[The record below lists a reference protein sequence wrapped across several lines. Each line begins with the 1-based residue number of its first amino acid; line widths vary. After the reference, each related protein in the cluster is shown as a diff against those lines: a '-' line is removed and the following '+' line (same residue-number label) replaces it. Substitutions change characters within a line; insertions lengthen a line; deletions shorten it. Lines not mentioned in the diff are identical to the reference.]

1 MNGRTTSNA
10 MIKINGI
17 TYEVGLSMEVA
28 GTMWFFRKIVEGR
41 ETTRHFWTK
50 QTLEKYLRTLPN
62 KIIKR
67 EVLAMLKQTH
77 GRAAAIRR

>member
-1 MNGRTTSNA
+1 

-28 GTMWFFRKIVEGR
+28 GTMWFFRKKVEGR

-50 QTLEKYLRTLPN
+50 QDLEKYLRTLPSRL
-62 KIIKR
+62 IKR
-67 EVLAMLKQTH
+67 EVLAMLRRTH
-77 GRAAAIRR
+77 GRAEAIRR

>member
-1 MNGRTTSNA
+1 

-28 GTMWFFRKIVEGR
+28 GTMWFFRKKVEWR

-50 QTLEKYLRTLPN
+50 QALEKYLRTLPSRL
-62 KIIKR
+62 IKR
-67 EVLAMLKQTH
+67 EVLAMLRQTH
-77 GRAAAIRR
+77 GRAEAIRR

>member
-1 MNGRTTSNA
+1 MNGRTTSNV

-17 TYEVGLSMEVA
+17 TYELGLSMEVA

-41 ETTRHFWTK
+41 ETTRHFWIK

-67 EVLAMLKQTH
+67 EVLAMLRQTH
-77 GRAAAIRR
+77 GRAEAIRR

>member
-1 MNGRTTSNA
+1 
-10 MIKINGI
+10 
-17 TYEVGLSMEVA
+17 MEVA

-67 EVLAMLKQTH
+67 EVLANAQADARQGSSHKTI
-77 GRAAAIRR
+77 IRWG

>member
-1 MNGRTTSNA
+1 

-28 GTMWFFRKIVEGR
+28 GTMWFFRKNIEWR
-41 ETTRHFWTK
+41 ETTRLFWTK
-50 QTLEKYLRTLPN
+50 QALEKYLRTLPN
-62 KIIKR
+62 RLIKR
-67 EVLAMLKQTH
+67 EVLAMLRQTH